1 MKQSISALS
10 LIIASTLVSPMT
22 HAKQSWFEVEVVL
35 FERLSEKSKTQFV
48 NRIKH
53 YQLGQSITLQDD
65 AFYGTLPPCPTL
77 SQFERFSLLPKPELP
92 LENSQIDEQA
102 DIAQEQEAS
111 EQAPQQVQIP
121 VIETDPVS
129 NELQIDSTVEELNVT
144 QCIAPDDSLLRQA
157 FTIRAQRKAA
167 QQLLDTTQ
175 SAVDEL
181 IVEES
186 TSNSQSLAQQL
197 TTSALNEVTAPETL
211 MPLEDSAQTAQGLIN
226 EVPEIVFDPDTFIAY
241 PTTFSFN
248 GTNYQAVAKTP
259 RQYQVPLTIAQ
270 TLAEIK
276 SPSEELI
283 TESIEESPLAPQ
295 LPHDPNGPYLLDEAS
310 LQMGQLVKKLRW
322 QKNTKPLLHL
332 GWRQPTFARH
342 LAQPIHLFAGND
354 LSTVFDQQ
362 GQDKVRIASEQA
374 EVETQQQLLTPITA
388 TELPLD
394 NSLEITP
401 LAPSLD
407 INDIVAE
414 LEKQQVIEDKPLWN
428 FDGMLKIYLNHFLFI
443 EADFDL
449 RKVEQVKLFDQ
460 PTQEATLNNVITRQ
474 SAPLSLVKNEQLSTP
489 EPTQNFR
496 YVSQLTSHPMKQHRR
511 VRSKEIHYFDH
522 PNLGMIIQIRRFKVP
537 ELVDK
542 R

>member
-53 YQLGQSITLQDD
+53 YPLGQSITLQDD
-65 AFYGTLPPCPTL
+65 AFYGTLSPCPTL

-197 TTSALNEVTAPETL
+197 TTSAPNEITAPETL

-322 QKNTKPLLHL
+322 QKNTNPLLHL

-394 NSLEITP
+394 SSLEITP

-474 SAPLSLVKNEQLSTP
+474 SAPLSLVKNEQLTTP

-542 R
+542 K